1 MNASIRQLRD
11 FVAVAD
17 AASFTRAALAT
28 HIAQPA
34 LTHQIRRLESELGV
48 TVFVRGPR
56 GVTLTAE
63 GEELLAQAR
72 VILREY
78 DALRELAGRLRR
90 RTVGAL
96 RVGFLAQGPG
106 ELLYE
111 ALRAFSVGRPATAV
125 ALQPFGFDDCF
136 MGITRGL
143 TDVGFSMGTLDEHD
157 EVAAK
162 ALFEESM
169 VVAMAA
175 DHPLASRPR
184 LHIGEVLTQ
193 PLFTDVHPPGRYR
206 DYWDAMAY
214 RDGQPPTVINRAA
227 THDEWLEALRLCNG
241 ISFCPQSTPA
251 YYPRPGLVY
260 VPLDGVDPV
269 VHWVM
274 WRKGTANRHADE
286 FVATVAAIAAKR
298 RRPHLRAS

>member
-1 MNASIRQLRD
+1 MNVSIRQLRD

-17 AASFTRAALAT
+17 ASSFTRAALAMR
-28 HIAQPA
+28 IAQPA

-48 TVFVRGPR
+48 IVFVRGPR
-56 GVTLTAE
+56 GVTLTPG

-72 VILREY
+72 AILREY
-78 DALRELAGRLRR
+78 DVLRELAGRLRR
-90 RTVGAL
+90 RAVGSL
-96 RVGFLAQGPG
+96 RIGFLAQGPG

-111 ALRAFSVGRPATAV
+111 ALRAFSAAQPAIGI
-125 ALQPFGFDDCF
+125 ALQPFGFEDCF

-143 TDVGFSMGTLDEHD
+143 TDVGFSMGVLDEHD
-157 EVAAK
+157 EIAAK

-175 DHPLASRPR
+175 DHPLATRQR
-184 LHIGEVLTQ
+184 LHISEVLTQ

-214 RDGQPPTVINRAA
+214 RDGQSPTVINRAA
-227 THDEWLEALRLCNG
+227 THDEWLEALRLCHG

-260 VPLDGVDPV
+260 VPLDGVEPV
-269 VHWVM
+269 VHWIL
-274 WRKGTANRHADE
+274 WSKDTSNRQVGE
-286 FVATVAAIAAKR
+286 FVETVAALASKR
-298 RRPHLRAS
+298 RRPRQRAS

>member
-17 AASFTRAALAT
+17 ASSFTRAALTT

-34 LTHQIRRLESELGV
+34 LTHQVRRLESELGV

-56 GVTLTAE
+56 GVTLTPE
-63 GEELLAQAR
+63 GEELLAQAKA
-72 VILREY
+72 ILREY

-90 RTVGAL
+90 RAVGSL
-96 RVGFLAQGPG
+96 RIGFLAQGPG

-111 ALRAFSVGRPATAV
+111 ALRAFSAGRPTIDV
-125 ALQPFGFDDCF
+125 ALQPFGFEDCF

-143 TDVGFSMGTLDEHD
+143 TDVGFSMGVLDEHD

-169 VVAMAA
+169 VVAMAT

-184 LHIGEVLTQ
+184 LHISDVLTQ

-214 RDGQPPTVINRAA
+214 RDGRPPTVINRAA

-241 ISFCPQSTPA
+241 ISFCPESTPA

-260 VPLDGVDPV
+260 VPLDGVEPI

-274 WRKGTANRHADE
+274 WRKDTANRHASE
-286 FVATVAAIAAKR
+286 FVETVAAIAAKR
-298 RRPHLRAS
+298 RRARLRAS

>member
-1 MNASIRQLRD
+1 
-11 FVAVAD
+11 
-17 AASFTRAALAT
+17 
-28 HIAQPA
+28 
-34 LTHQIRRLESELGV
+34 
-48 TVFVRGPR
+48 
-56 GVTLTAE
+56 
-63 GEELLAQAR
+63 
-72 VILREY
+72 
-78 DALRELAGRLRR
+78 
-90 RTVGAL
+90 
-96 RVGFLAQGPG
+96 
-106 ELLYE
+106 
-111 ALRAFSVGRPATAV
+111 
-125 ALQPFGFDDCF
+125 

-157 EVAAK
+157 EVAAR

-175 DHPLASRPR
+175 DHPLAARQR
-184 LHIGEVLTQ
+184 LHVSEVLTQ

-206 DYWDAMAY
+206 DYWDAVAY

-260 VPLDGVDPV
+260 IPLDGVEPV

-274 WRKGTANRHADE
+274 WGKNNANRQVGE
-286 FVATVAAIAAKR
+286 FVETVAAVAAKR
-298 RRPHLRAS
+298 RRPRLRAS

>member
-17 AASFTRAALAT
+17 ASSFTRAALAM

-56 GVTLTAE
+56 GVTLTSD
-63 GEELLAQAR
+63 GEELLAQAKA
-72 VILREY
+72 VLREY
-78 DALRELAGRLRR
+78 DSLGELAGRLRR
-90 RTVGAL
+90 RAVGSL
-96 RVGFLAQGPG
+96 RIGFLAQGPG

-111 ALRAFSVGRPATAV
+111 ALRAFSVGHPAINV
-125 ALQPFGFDDCF
+125 ALQPFGFEDCF

-143 TDVGFSMGTLDEHD
+143 TDVGFSMGALDEHD
-157 EVAAK
+157 DVAAK
-162 ALFEESM
+162 ALFAESM
-169 VVAMAA
+169 VVAMAT
-175 DHPLASRPR
+175 DHPLAARQR
-184 LHIGEVLTQ
+184 LHISEVLSQ

-241 ISFCPQSTPA
+241 ISFCPESTPA
-251 YYPRPGLVY
+251 YYPRPGLVF
-260 VPLDGVDPV
+260 VPLDGVEPV
-269 VHWVM
+269 VHWIL
-274 WRKGTANRHADE
+274 WRKDTANQHVGE
-286 FVATVAAIAAKR
+286 FVAAVAAVAKTRSLR
-298 RRPHLRAS
+298 RLRAS